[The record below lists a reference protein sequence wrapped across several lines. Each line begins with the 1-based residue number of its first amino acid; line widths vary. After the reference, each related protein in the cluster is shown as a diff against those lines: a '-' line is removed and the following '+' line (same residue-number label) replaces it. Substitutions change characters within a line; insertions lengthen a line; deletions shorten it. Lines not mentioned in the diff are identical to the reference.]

1 MRREAV
7 VYACSLVVAAV
18 GVFSATYF
26 FGRHTTLEEE
36 LERLA
41 SGRARAPVADRKGGI
56 PSLQQRE
63 EPPAP
68 QLEGKPEGEP
78 LGEGILAV
86 RAPLEQ
92 AGMVLVVDLPALVA
106 EIPGGPGGG
115 RSDFTPLR
123 QGLEAFLARPPAGLA
138 VGLRALAGAGG
149 ECGGTDLVR
158 APGPGGAGELAG
170 ALEAAHGLGLGPR
183 NPLMAAGAAA
193 GDLGVVPGEHA
204 IVILAGDAEG
214 CVSNLCGADAPPGG
228 AAARVHL
235 LLLAQPP
242 EPGAEPDMPEAGT
255 AATPAPVF
263 DPPWAAPYRCLA
275 ERTGGT
281 VAAASTAAEL
291 EGALRR
297 LAADLEAAVAVRAFR
312 GTGEEIRG
320 ISPGGAAGWG
330 VLLRPAGEGGEG
342 DARMAELF
350 PASFSLPGGVYVLKG
365 RYGGQEKTAAV
376 AVAPGERAEVR
387 ISFPTGELFVQALDA
402 GGGEIVGDSAGFRC
416 AWGTEVLQGGED
428 TVGEGGEDGVV
439 ASTCSFP
446 SRLELAPGVYRVR
459 ARWKGLERS
468 VEEVAIEGGA
478 STVRVVSFG
487 AEGN

>member
-1 MRREAV
+1 MRREAL
-7 VYACSLVVAAV
+7 VYVCSLVVAAV

-41 SGRARAPVADRKGGI
+41 SGRARAPVADRKEGI

-63 EPPAP
+63 EPLAP
-68 QLEGKPEGEP
+68 LPQGKPEGEP

-92 AGMVLVVDLPALVA
+92 PGLVLVVDLPVLAADLSS
-106 EIPGGPGGG
+106 EPGERAG
-115 RSDFTPLR
+115 SASLR

-183 NPLMAAGAAA
+183 NPLMAAGAAV
-193 GDLGVVPGEHA
+193 GDLGAVPGEHA

-214 CVSNLCGADAPPGG
+214 CVSGLCGADAPPGG

-281 VAAASTAAEL
+281 VAAVSTAAEL

-297 LAADLEAAVAVRAFR
+297 IAADLEAAVAVRAFR

-320 ISPGGAAGWG
+320 ISPGGEAGWG

-342 DARMAELF
+342 GARMAELF

-376 AVAPGERAEVR
+376 AVAPGERAEIR

-402 GGGEIVGDSAGFRC
+402 GGGEIVGDSAGFSC
-416 AWGTEVLQGGED
+416 AWGAEVLLGGE
-428 TVGEGGEDGVV
+428 GEEGEERVV
-439 ASTCSFP
+439 SRTCSFP

-459 ARWKGLERS
+459 ARWKGLERW
-468 VEEVAIEGGA
+468 VEEAVVEGGA

-487 AEGN
+487 AAGN